1 MSYRIRVAEKV
12 RRKVANWGLPERARE
27 ALPRRL
33 DELMDRPSRILIRVD
48 GSPHALQT
56 DVVIHDPGPPAR
68 DHLIALSVRYGVDE
82 ETLYI
87 VDCDRL
93 VEERRPEPRNPSTGT
108 DR

>member
-1 MSYRIRVAEKV
+1 MSYSIRVAERV
-12 RRKVANWGLPERARE
+12 RRKIASWRLPESALE

-33 DELMDRPSRILIRVD
+33 EELQERPNRILIRVED
-48 GSPHALQT
+48 SPHALQT

-68 DHLIALSVRYGVDE
+68 DYLIALSVRYGADE

-93 VEERRPEPRNPSTGT
+93 VEERLPNDPSTEA

>member
-12 RRKVANWGLPERARE
+12 RRKVASWCLPESALE

-33 DELMDRPSRILIRVD
+33 DELKDRPSRILIRVD

-68 DHLIALSVRYGVDE
+68 DHLIALSVRYGADE

-93 VEERRPEPRNPSTGT
+93 VEERLPRNPITET